1 MAATKAE
8 LLLAEPPACVPPPLS
23 PLDGYSKLEELRLLL
38 QNAAAGGSLLAAE
51 AAGLLSGE
59 PGEDGGEERTEPTGT
74 AGGRECFEVMVR
86 GNRASSPVHMQTVN
100 YQKLSSDFLLIR
112 SLMIQCY
119 HMLLCV
125 MTLLNNPAALLY
137 KY

>member
-51 AAGLLSGE
+51 AAGMLCGE
-59 PGEDGGEERTEPTGT
+59 PGEEGGEE
-74 AGGRECFEVMVR
+74 
-86 GNRASSPVHMQTVN
+86 
-100 YQKLSSDFLLIR
+100 L
-112 SLMIQCY
+112 
-119 HMLLCV
+119 
-125 MTLLNNPAALLY
+125 ALLVSVFCSHPVNDQ
-137 KY
+137 KFGLLVSKKLVAVPLTQSW

>member
-51 AAGLLSGE
+51 AAGMLCGE
-59 PGEDGGEERTEPTGT
+59 LGEQGGEEL
-74 AGGRECFEVMVR
+74 AV
-86 GNRASSPVHMQTVN
+86 PVICSCPVN
-100 YQKLSSDFLLIR
+100 DQKKKFWLLICEKLGCAR
-112 SLMIQCY
+112 VAVRCA
-119 HMLLCV
+119 
-125 MTLLNNPAALLY
+125 T
-137 KY
+137 